1 MDERV
6 LLRGFGFSGFR
17 SFPAGEL
24 EKVGPMERV
33 HVLAGPNNSGKS
45 NVLRVAMDVLPALR
59 DRKQPPFS
67 ELDSPQRDGVVTTGA
82 FRFAVL
88 HPARDEQLSFDVQ
101 VRPETIRALPG
112 LSDEHSDGLWFEFDL
127 ATGQGGGGWIESKRQ
142 VERLM
147 KFHAETEQGRVSA
160 ELRAALRTMFHLAGD
175 QRRDIES
182 VARAALGKLRTALNV
197 APGVPPVARV
207 GAIREITERSDVREA
222 LDGGG
227 LIGRLAALQH
237 PPRAT
242 YVEGVRGFDSITAF
256 VRELFDDGQARI
268 EISHEPAEILIHHG
282 GQIRPLDSYGTGLHQ
297 VVIMAA
303 AATSV
308 TGHLVCVEEPEI
320 HLHPTLQRKLLR
332 YLHDKTENQY
342 LIATHSAHLL
352 DAERAS
358 ITEVRLTDDGA
369 TRLAPAI
376 APNQVARIS
385 RELGYRASDLVQS
398 NAIIWVEGPSD
409 RTYLNHL
416 LKLAAPDLAD
426 GIDFTVMF
434 YGGSMLKHL
443 APDDPVVR
451 EFVSLPSINRNFAIV
466 IDSDIDRPGKK
477 LARTK
482 RQVRDEIKSAD
493 ANTHVW
499 ITAGYTIENYLP
511 ANVLAAAVTEVYPR
525 ARLRWTGERYANPLD
540 PNLVA
545 GRKSHVAKAAIAEV
559 VVKTWDGN
567 SPLHDLNKQVR
578 ALVAL
583 IRAASGPT

>member
-1 MDERV
+1 MDDRV
-6 LLRGFGFSGFR
+6 LLRGFGFAGFR
-17 SFPAGEL
+17 SFVAGEL
-24 EKVGPMERV
+24 EKVGPMERI

-59 DRKQPPFS
+59 NRKAPQFS
-67 ELDSPQRDGVVTTGA
+67 ELDSPQRDGVVSTGA
-82 FRFAVL
+82 FQFAVL
-88 HPARDEQLSFDVQ
+88 HAPSHEQLSFDPHVGPQ
-101 VRPETIRALPG
+101 AIRALPG
-112 LSDEHSDGLWFEFDL
+112 LGDEHSDGLWFEFDL
-127 ATGQGGGGWIESKRQ
+127 STGPRGGEWIESKRQ

-147 KFHAETEQGRVSA
+147 QFHAEVDRGPANADV
-160 ELRAALRTMFHLAGD
+160 RAAYRAMLHLAGD
-175 QRRDIES
+175 QRGGVES
-182 VARAALGKLRTALNV
+182 VARATLVKLRTALNV
-197 APGVPPVARV
+197 APGVPPVAHV

-242 YVEGVRGFDSITAF
+242 YDEGVRSFDSITAF
-256 VRELFDDGQARI
+256 VRELFDDEQARI
-268 EISHEPAEILIHHG
+268 EISHEPAEILIHHE

-352 DAERAS
+352 DAARAS
-358 ITEVRLTDDGA
+358 ITEVRLTEDGA
-369 TRLAPAI
+369 TRLTPAI

-416 LKLAAPDLAD
+416 LKLVAPDLAD

-443 APDDPVVR
+443 DPDDPVVR

-466 IDSDIDRPGKK
+466 IDSDIGRPNTR

-482 RQVRDEIKSAD
+482 RQVRDEIRSAD

-499 ITAGYTIENYLP
+499 ITAGYTIENYVP
-511 ANVLAAAVTEVYPR
+511 TDVLAAALTEVYPR
-525 ARLRWTGERYANPLD
+525 ARLMWTGDRYANPLD
-540 PNLVA
+540 VSLIA

-559 VVKTWDGN
+559 AVRTWDGS
-567 SPLHDLNKQVR
+567 SPLPDLNKQVS
-578 ALVAL
+578 ALVEL
-583 IRAASGPT
+583 IRTASGPT